1 MRDPVLIHN
10 PDLPDAPP
18 ALVDRY
24 AFDDVWS
31 KKGFVLVE
39 KPKAKVRKKK
49 AAAE

>member
-10 PDLPDAPP
+10 PDLPAAPP

-39 KPKAKVRKKK
+39 EPKPKKVRKKK
-49 AAAE
+49 AAE